1 MPDAIVSTAD
11 GRIKVVP
18 FGSDALTPLVSEA
31 AGQVTLATAQVALAT
46 TQAGIATTQAGI
58 ATAAVAATFK
68 EAGRYIPI
76 TQALQEGGVY
86 GDFSIP
92 AGVTYTRLYAKI
104 LGGSGAVDVTILDDG
119 YPVHGPVTVTFGTA
133 TDATIS
139 EVIATGS
146 DISFFLDNIT
156 GAPMGLIVKVEG
168 APA

>member
-1 MPDAIVSTAD
+1 MSLPPIYSGIVSKIVDEVTAATE
-11 GRIKVVP
+11 GP
-18 FGSDALTPLVSEA
+18 LTDLVDE
-31 AGQVTLATAQVALAT
+31 
-46 TQAGIATTQAGI
+46 ATTQAGI

-76 TQALQEGGVY
+76 TEPLEEGGFFA
-86 GDFSIP
+86 DFSIP

-104 LGGSGAVDVTILDDG
+104 LGGSGTVDVTLLDDD
-119 YPVHGPVTVTFGTA
+119 YPVHGPVTVTYGTA

-146 DISFFLDNIT
+146 DVSFFLDNIT

>member
-18 FGSDALTPLVSEA
+18 FGSDALTPLVSQA
-31 AGQVTLATAQVALAT
+31 AGQVELATAQVALAT

-58 ATAAVAATFK
+58 ATAAVASTFQN
-68 EAGRYIPI
+68 AGRYIPI
-76 TQALQEGGVY
+76 TEPLEEGGFFA
-86 GDFSIP
+86 DFSIP
-92 AGVTYTRLYAKI
+92 AGITFTRLFARI
-104 LGGSGAVDVTILDDG
+104 LDGSGSVDVTVLDDG
-119 YPVHGPVTVTFGTA
+119 YPVHGPITVDFGTD
-133 TDATIS
+133 TDDTIS
-139 EVIATGS
+139 ETIATGS